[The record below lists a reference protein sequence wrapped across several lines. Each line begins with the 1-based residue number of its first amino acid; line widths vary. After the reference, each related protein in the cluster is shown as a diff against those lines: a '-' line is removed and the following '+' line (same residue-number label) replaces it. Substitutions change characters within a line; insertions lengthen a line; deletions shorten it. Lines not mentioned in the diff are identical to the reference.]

1 MPESQSMPIYHASG
15 HAGFARELSGH
26 PRRVKASKLETQVQ
40 VDIVP
45 ENREIS
51 TPEGPVGAKAGDAVV
66 TDGAGDTW
74 PVARA
79 YFMSKYRPV
88 PPTVV
93 GTSGTYISIP
103 QRVLA
108 LRMEEPFQVL
118 LSDGISRLNGERG
131 DWLVDSG
138 DGSMRIVSA
147 AAFARSYRI
156 ATVRALSF
164 HQLLQRVLLFGIR
177 FEKGPV
183 VPEPQPPK
191 ELAPLFDVV
200 APAHLAFDARA
211 ISYGNRYRSGF
222 WAIYLL
228 SALTVLCGVLP
239 LALGWDSR
247 YPNLHPYARFWTYIE
262 VCLIFSVVGIYLR
275 GHRSGWRTE
284 WLAARTTA
292 ELTWYLPLLA
302 PLVDFDHPDREKNWY
317 NRIFKA
323 DKRLLNAAEIDSL
336 CVQLEP
342 LARTLRDSALQD
354 PTFVTRYLTWAIEV
368 FEGQKA
374 YHRRVALRQH
384 ALLHRVHRINNSLF
398 GLTAVGAMLHLF
410 VHNLW
415 LTLITTFF
423 PSLAASLHGAI
434 AQSEAYRL
442 AMTSEALVVDL
453 DAAIRRIRQQGAQ
466 ADRSQALAAIKEFI
480 GATITMVLQEHQAWH
495 MLVRPHDLPL
505 A

>member
-1 MPESQSMPIYHASG
+1 MSESQSMPVYRASG
-15 HAGFARELSGH
+15 RAGFAKVIAGH
-26 PRRVKASKLETQVQ
+26 PRRVRAAKLETRVQ
-40 VDIVP
+40 VDMVP
-45 ENREIS
+45 EGREIA

-79 YFMSKYRPV
+79 YFLSKYQPV
-88 PPTVV
+88 APTVV
-93 GTSGTYISIP
+93 GTSGAYISIP
-103 QRVLA
+103 QQVLA
-108 LRMEEPFQVL
+108 LRMEETFQVL
-118 LSDGISRLNGERG
+118 LSDGVSRLQGNRG

-156 ATVRALSF
+156 ATKVRPNF
-164 HQLLQRVLLFGIR
+164 YQIVVRILLLGIR
-177 FEKGPV
+177 FDKGPQ

-191 ELAPLFDVV
+191 ELAPLFDIV

-247 YPNLHPYARFWTYIE
+247 FPNLHPYARFWTYIE
-262 VCLIFSVVGIYLR
+262 VGLILSVIVIYVQ
-275 GHRSGWRTE
+275 GHRARWRAE

-302 PLVDFDHPDREKNWY
+302 PLVDFDQPDRETNWY

-323 DKRLLNAAEIDSL
+323 DKKLLNAGEIDAL
-336 CVQLEP
+336 CAQLEP
-342 LARTLRDSALQD
+342 LARTLRDGAWQD
-354 PTFVTRYLTWAIEV
+354 ATFVSRYLTWAIEV

-374 YHRRVALRQH
+374 YHQRLATRQH
-384 ALLHRVHRINNSLF
+384 ALLHRVHRINNTLF
-398 GLTAVGAMLHLF
+398 GLTALGAMMHLF
-410 VHNLW
+410 IHNLW

-442 AMTSEALVVDL
+442 SMTSETLVADL
-453 DAAIRRIRQQGAQ
+453 AAAIQRINQQRSQ
-466 ADRSQALAAIKEFI
+466 ADRSQALAEIKEFI
-480 GATITMVLQEHQAWH
+480 GATITIVLQEHQAWH

>member
-1 MPESQSMPIYHASG
+1 MPLYRASG
-15 HAGFARELSGH
+15 RAGFAKVIDAH
-26 PRRVKASKLETQVQ
+26 PRRVRAAKLETRVQ
-40 VDIVP
+40 AEMV
-45 ENREIS
+45 RESCEIA

-66 TDGAGDTW
+66 TDVAGDTW

-88 PPTVV
+88 EPTVV
-93 GTSGTYISIP
+93 GTSGAYISIP
-103 QRVLA
+103 QQVLA

-118 LSDGISRLNGERG
+118 LSDGVSQLHGHRG
-131 DWLVDSG
+131 DWIVDSG
-138 DGSMRIVSA
+138 DGDMRIVSA

-156 ATVRALSF
+156 VTKVRTNFYQIVLRI
-164 HQLLQRVLLFGIR
+164 LLLGVKL
-177 FEKGPV
+177 EKGPQA
-183 VPEPQPPK
+183 PEPQPPK
-191 ELAPLFDVV
+191 ELGPLFDIVE
-200 APAHLAFDARA
+200 PAHLAFDARA

-247 YPNLHPYARFWTYIE
+247 YPTLHPYARFWTYIE
-262 VCLIFSVVGIYLR
+262 VCLILSVIGIYIQGNR
-275 GHRSGWRTE
+275 AKWRAE

-302 PLVDFDHPDREKNWY
+302 PLVDFDHPDRDTNWY

-323 DKRLLNAAEIDSL
+323 DKRLLNASEIDAL
-336 CVQLEP
+336 CAQLEP
-342 LARTLRDSALQD
+342 LARQLRDGAWRD
-354 PTFVTRYLTWAIEV
+354 ATFFSRYLTWAIEV

-374 YHRRVALRQH
+374 YHRRLAARQH
-384 ALLHRVHRINNSLF
+384 ALLHRVHRINNTLF
-398 GLTAVGAMLHLF
+398 GLTAVGAMMHLF

-442 AMTSEALVVDL
+442 AMTSETLVGDL
-453 DAAIRRIRQQGAQ
+453 DAAIRRINEQRTR
-466 ADRSQALAAIKEFI
+466 ADRSQALAEIREFI
-480 GATITMVLQEHQAWH
+480 GATISIVLQEHQAWH

>member
-1 MPESQSMPIYHASG
+1 MPPSQSVPVYRASG
-15 HAGFARELSGH
+15 RAGFAKLIASH
-26 PRRVKASKLETQVQ
+26 PRRLNAAKVETQVQ

-45 ENREIS
+45 ENREIA

-66 TDGAGDTW
+66 TDSAGDTW

-88 PPTVV
+88 EPTIV
-93 GTSGTYISIP
+93 GTSGTYVSIP

-108 LRMEEPFQVL
+108 LRMEEEFEVQ
-118 LSDGISRLNGERG
+118 LSDGVSKLHGNRG

-156 ATVRALSF
+156 AIKPARNFYQVV
-164 HQLLQRVLLFGIR
+164 QRILLFGIR
-177 FEKGPV
+177 FDKGPQA
-183 VPEPQPPK
+183 PEPQPPK
-191 ELAPLFDVV
+191 ELGPLFDIVS
-200 APAHLAFDARA
+200 PAHLAFDARA

-239 LALGWDSR
+239 LALGWDSL
-247 YPNLHPYARFWTYIE
+247 YPKLHPFARVWTYIE
-262 VCLIFSVVGIYLR
+262 VFLIFSVISIYIT
-275 GHRSGWRTE
+275 GHRARWRAE

-302 PLVDFDHPDREKNWY
+302 PLVDFDQPGRETNWY

-323 DKRLLNAAEIDSL
+323 DKRLLNTPEIDAL

-342 LARTLRDSALQD
+342 LARTLSDGAWQD
-354 PTFVTRYLTWAIEV
+354 VTFVSRYLKWAIEV

-374 YHRRVALRQH
+374 YHRRVAARQH
-384 ALLHRVHRINNSLF
+384 ALLHRVHRVNNTLF
-398 GLTAVGAMLHLF
+398 GLTAVGAMMHLF
-410 VHNLW
+410 IHTLW

-442 AMTSEALVVDL
+442 AMTSEGLIVDL
-453 DAAIRRIRQQGAQ
+453 DTAIRRINLQSAQ
-466 ADRSQALAAIKEFI
+466 PDRTQALAEMKEFI
-480 GATITMVLQEHQAWH
+480 GSTITIVLQEHQAWH